1 MTEGGVGRGEGG
13 RGGERGRR
21 NDHRLIGDCGTM
33 MTGLCV
39 CCATQACFVKYIIVD
54 SVVVVVV
61 VVVATM
67 AGGRWWWW

>member
-1 MTEGGVGRGEGG
+1 MGVGRGEGG
-13 RGGERGRR
+13 VTAVLGGY
-21 NDHRLIGDCGTM
+21 DTM

-39 CCATQACFVKYIIVD
+39 CCAKHACFVKYIIVD

-67 AGGRWWWW
+67 AGGRVDGMKWFGEG